1 MDDPWTDGR
10 VYYLLLLGVFVL
22 VWVFRGYRH
31 RLGTAVQHAAIWVL
45 IFIGVILAIGFKD
58 DLTRILSGGP
68 EQIDGQTIALKRQ
81 GDGHFHATLEVNGH
95 PVRFIIDTGATMLV
109 LSRRDARAAGLDP
122 DNLSFNLRTRT
133 ANGEVMS
140 APVRLD
146 SVTLGEFTDRDVR
159 ATVNGGD
166 LDISL
171 LGMSYLDRYRGF
183 RVEGDRMYLI
193 R

>member
-1 MDDPWTDGR
+1 M
-10 VYYLLLLGVFVL
+10 
-22 VWVFRGYRH
+22 
-31 RLGTAVQHAAIWVL
+31 L

-68 EQIDGQTIALKRQ
+68 EQIDGQTVALKRQ

-183 RVEGDRMYLI
+183 RVEGDRMYLM